1 MEGHVR
7 KVGNQGAETRSPGE
21 GAGGA
26 HTLEEDRAR
35 RRPEALRGRGASLG
49 TGAQSP
55 VRA

>member
-35 RRPEALRGRGASLG
+35 RRPEALCGRGASLG